1 METWKI
7 EYVSIHSS
15 RNEMSIYGIDQES
28 HTPHHQKHYKSRGIY
43 VQFVGMKLKVS
54 LFKVI
59 IMQVLDM
66 NKQI

>member
-1 METWKI
+1 
-7 EYVSIHSS
+7 
-15 RNEMSIYGIDQES
+15 MSIYGIDQES